1 MTRKKL
7 QAPRVIE
14 QRGPTASELASHQ
27 WTFLSNHAHVVV
39 CLSRNPD
46 LRVRDIAELVG
57 ITERGVQRVL
67 AELEHSNI
75 VEKFREGRRNHYQV
89 NHAASLRHPL
99 EQHTTVGELVEL
111 VAGGSSLVGRKRRTG

>member
-1 MTRKKL
+1 MTKKKL
-7 QAPRVIE
+7 PVHRVIE
-14 QRGPTASELASHQ
+14 QRVPTASELASHQ

-39 CLSRNPD
+39 CLSGNPH

-67 AELEHSNI
+67 AELEQSNI
-75 VEKFREGRRNHYQV
+75 VEKFREGRRNHYRV

-99 EQHTTVGELVEL
+99 EQHTTVGELIEL
-111 VAGGSSLVGRKRRTG
+111 VAGRSNLVGPKRRTG